1 MTTPALLPLSGRRI
15 PPLSLGPPPFPH
27 HRATLRL
34 SEKFILL
41 LILSAFVTL
50 CFGAFFFLPDS
61 SKHKRFDLGLEDVL
75 IPHVGAGKGG
85 RSAGA
90 FWIHGPDEHRH
101 REEEEYLR
109 NKIRADHE
117 KALEEAKEKL
127 KKSREEIQAEI
138 QTEKNKVVQE
148 MKIKEKKSLP
158 PVFIPNLIGIKG
170 GDPEDS
176 DIREKREKI
185 KEMMKHAWDNYRLY
199 GWGHNELRPIARK
212 GHSTNIFGSSQMGAT
227 IVDALDTLYIM
238 GLHEEFQDGKKWIK
252 DNLDFSV
259 NSEVSVFEVNIRFI
273 GGLLAAFYLS
283 GEEIF
288 KIKAVQ
294 LAEKLLPA
302 FNTPTGIPW
311 AMVNLKSGVG
321 RNWGWASAGSSI
333 LAEFGTLHMEFVHLS
348 YLTGDPVYYQK
359 VMHIR
364 KLLQKMDRP
373 NGLYP
378 NYLNPRTGRWGQYH
392 TSVGGLGDSFYEYL
406 LKAWLM
412 SDKTDHDA
420 RRMYDEAIE
429 AIEKHLIKKSRGGLT
444 FIGEWKNGHLE
455 KKMGHLACF
464 AGGMFALGADG
475 SQMDKAGHYLELG
488 AEIAH
493 TCHESYD
500 RTALKLGPESFK
512 FDGAVEAVAV
522 RQNEKYYILRPEVIE
537 TYWYLW
543 RFTHDPRYRQW
554 GWEAALAIEKYCRV
568 SSGFSGVKDVYSST
582 PTHDDVQQSF
592 FLAETLKYLY
602 LLFSGDDL
610 LPLDHWVFN
619 TEAHPLPVLH
629 LANATLS
636 GNPAVR

>member
-1 MTTPALLPLSGRRI
+1 
-15 PPLSLGPPPFPH
+15 
-27 HRATLRL
+27 
-34 SEKFILL
+34 
-41 LILSAFVTL
+41 
-50 CFGAFFFLPDS
+50 S

-75 IPHVGAGKGG
+75 IPHVDAGKGAKNPG
-85 RSAGA
+85 V
-90 FWIHGPDEHRH
+90 FLIHGPDEHRH
-101 REEEEYLR
+101 REEEERLR

-127 KKSREEIQAEI
+127 KKSREEIRAEI
-138 QTEKNKVVQE
+138 QTEKNKTSSEVTFVDHY
-148 MKIKEKKSLP
+148 L
-158 PVFIPNLIGIKG
+158 V
-170 GDPEDS
+170 
-176 DIREKREKI
+176 
-185 KEMMKHAWDNYRLY
+185 RLLNDDQ
-199 GWGHNELRPIARK
+199 GSGSFRLL
-212 GHSTNIFGSSQMGAT
+212 SGSSQMGAT

-238 GLHEEFQDGKKWIK
+238 GLHDEFRDGQKWIEN
-252 DNLDFSV
+252 NLDFSV

-273 GGLLAAFYLS
+273 GGLLAAYYLS

-348 YLTGDPVYYQK
+348 YLTGNPIYYKK

-378 NYLNPRTGRWGQYH
+378 NYLNPRTGRWDH

-412 SDKTDHDA
+412 SDKTDHEA
-420 RRMYDEAIE
+420 RKMYDDAIE
-429 AIEKHLIKKSRGGLT
+429 AIEKHLIRKSRGGLT

-464 AGGMFALGADG
+464 AGGMFVLGADG
-475 SQMDKAGHYLELG
+475 SRMDQAGHYLELG
-488 AEIAH
+488 AEIAR

-522 RQNEKYYILRPEVIE
+522 RQAEKYYILRPEVIE

-543 RFTHDPRYRQW
+543 RFTHDPRYREW

-568 SSGFSGVKDVYSST
+568 TGGFSGVKDVYSST

-592 FLAETLKYLY
+592 FLAETLK
-602 LLFSGDDL
+602 
-610 LPLDHWVFN
+610 
-619 TEAHPLPVLH
+619 
-629 LANATLS
+629 
-636 GNPAVR
+636 

>member
-15 PPLSLGPPPFPH
+15 PPLNLGPPSFPH

-41 LILSAFVTL
+41 LILSAFITL

-75 IPHVGAGKGG
+75 IPHVDAGKG
-85 RSAGA
+85 AKNPGA
-90 FWIHGPDEHRH
+90 FLIHGPDEHRH
-101 REEEEYLR
+101 REEEQRLR

-127 KKSREEIQAEI
+127 RKSREEIHAEI
-138 QTEKNKVVQE
+138 QTEKSKVAQA
-148 MKIKEKKSLP
+148 MKIKETRVLP
-158 PVFIPNLIGIKG
+158 PVPIPQRVGVSG
-170 GDPEDS
+170 GDPEDTE
-176 DIREKREKI
+176 IRKKREKI
-185 KEMMKHAWDNYRLY
+185 KE
-199 GWGHNELRPIARK
+199 
-212 GHSTNIFGSSQMGAT
+212 
-227 IVDALDTLYIM
+227 
-238 GLHEEFQDGKKWIK
+238 
-252 DNLDFSV
+252 

-273 GGLLAAFYLS
+273 GGLLAAYYLS

-288 KIKAVQ
+288 KTKAVQ

-348 YLTGDPVYYQK
+348 YLTGDLIYYK
-359 VMHIR
+359 
-364 KLLQKMDRP
+364 K
-373 NGLYP
+373 
-378 NYLNPRTGRWGQYH
+378 
-392 TSVGGLGDSFYEYL
+392 
-406 LKAWLM
+406 
-412 SDKTDHDA
+412 
-420 RRMYDEAIE
+420 
-429 AIEKHLIKKSRGGLT
+429 AIEKHLIKKSRGGLV

-455 KKMGHLACF
+455 RKMGHLACF

-475 SQMDKAGHYLELG
+475 SRKDKAGHYLELG
-488 AEIAH
+488 AEIAR

-522 RQNEKYYILRPEVIE
+522 RQAEKYYILRPEVIE

-568 SSGFSGVKDVYSST
+568 SGGFSGVKDVYSLT

-619 TEAHPLPVLH
+619 TEAHPLPVLR
-629 LANATLS
+629 LANSTLS
-636 GNPAVR
+636 DVVWRGGFENLDLYVTMPDETLPFKTFHL